1 MSRLAGL
8 VLVVGVLSGQVT
20 PAPAAQTTPAPMS
33 GLWHLLLLEDD
44 EVNIPGHR
52 AAIRLWL
59 PPMQVRAATL
69 MPGSIE
75 GRPFTETSFDGRT
88 LRIRQR
94 PDNWL
99 VMTWNGQRFE
109 GGSVDD
115 KGQPVPGARPMK
127 LIPAK

>member
-1 MSRLAGL
+1 MSRLARVALAVFMSGL
-8 VLVVGVLSGQVT
+8 AMTSINAQT
-20 PAPAAQTTPAPMS
+20 PTAAPAS

-44 EVNIPGHR
+44 EANIPGHR

-69 MPGSIE
+69 MPGSID

-99 VMTWNGQRFE
+99 VMTWNGKRFE

-115 KGQPVPGARPMK
+115 KGQPLPGARPMK